1 MHRLREQEPAHAAD
15 LVPASGNHGKSV
27 IKSLQI
33 AEKKR
38 MLELKQIEEREAR
51 KKANQDLL
59 AAKKAHRAMPTGL
72 KGMVSALT
80 VLPEC

>member
-1 MHRLREQEPAHAAD
+1 
-15 LVPASGNHGKSV
+15 
-27 IKSLQI
+27 
-33 AEKKR
+33 